1 MKSNGSPV
9 IILLVIGLAI
19 FLAVYSHDSNEK
31 DAVDW
36 VNRNGEKVIDTNRGF
51 FDTGPYWHAKNVQF
65 VRIETDKGNVYW
77 FRYGWG
83 RTIKQELKDGS
94 YQLIE
99 E

>member
-9 IILLVIGLAI
+9 IIFLVIGLVI
-19 FLAVYSHDSNEK
+19 FLAVCAHNSNEE
-31 DAVDW
+31 DAAQW
-36 VNRNGEKVIDTNRGF
+36 VINRGEKVVDNHRGF
-51 FDTGPYWHAKNVQF
+51 FDTGPYWHAKNIQF

-83 RTIKQELKDGS
+83 RTINQELKDGS

-99 E
+99 K